1 VVRFYCCFIGSSIN
15 GVFCQDVENADD
27 IVHRTLDIC
36 SRVLEVSFTVML
48 MVQWYEI
55 WTCVSVVDGDLGDD
69 GEVMNLRTIVIIMVV
84 MMMVMMIM
92 LMVVVVI

>member
-1 VVRFYCCFIGSSIN
+1 MVRFYCCFIGFSIN

-48 MVQWYEI
+48 MVQWYRMAI
-55 WTCVSVVDGDLGDD
+55 
-69 GEVMNLRTIVIIMVV
+69 
-84 MMMVMMIM
+84 VMMIGGD
-92 LMVVVVI
+92 LDDDGGDEGDDDSDDNGGASDDV